1 MKNVHEVEIK
11 LEKEWV
17 SALDTV
23 FKKKNKDTKIDGFRK
38 GKAPKDMYIKTFGIE
53 SLYMDAVDACVGI
66 AYKEALDKEKLVPV
80 CEPVVDVIGV
90 SDTNVIFKFKI
101 VTKPEVKLGEYKNL
115 KVKKEEVKVTKE
127 EIEHEIEHLRSHTAD
142 VIVKENGAVANG
154 DTAVIDF
161 TGFIDNEEFEGGKG
175 ENYPLE
181 IGSNSFIPGFEE
193 GLIGMK
199 TGETKDL
206 NLKFPENYVEEYKG
220 KDVVFK
226 VTVNE
231 IKTKVLPELNEEFY
245 KDLGYDDVKTEEE
258 FRSKVEEN
266 IKHEK
271 EHAAEDK
278 FLDAVMEE
286 ASKNIKVEIN
296 PEIIDD
302 EIHRMMNQYAESLR
316 MQGMNLEDFFKMT
329 GTTEEQLHEQMK
341 PEAEKRV
348 LYRYLLEGIAENE
361 KFTFTKEEIDNRA
374 SEMAAMYG
382 MEKEE
387 LIKALGDINVLE
399 YDMKMHKALEFL
411 KENN

>member
-1 MKNVHEVEIK
+1 
-11 LEKEWV
+11 
-17 SALDTV
+17 
-23 FKKKNKDTKIDGFRK
+23 
-38 GKAPKDMYIKTFGIE
+38 
-53 SLYMDAVDACVGI
+53 
-66 AYKEALDKEKLVPV
+66 
-80 CEPVVDVIGV
+80 
-90 SDTNVIFKFKI
+90 
-101 VTKPEVKLGEYKNL
+101 
-115 KVKKEEVKVTKE
+115 
-127 EIEHEIEHLRSHTAD
+127 
-142 VIVKENGAVANG
+142 
-154 DTAVIDF
+154 
-161 TGFIDNEEFEGGKG
+161 
-175 ENYPLE
+175 
-181 IGSNSFIPGFEE
+181 
-193 GLIGMK
+193 
-199 TGETKDL
+199 
-206 NLKFPENYVEEYKG
+206 
-220 KDVVFK
+220 
-226 VTVNE
+226 
-231 IKTKVLPELNEEFY
+231 
-245 KDLGYDDVKTEEE
+245 
-258 FRSKVEEN
+258 
-266 IKHEK
+266 
-271 EHAAEDK
+271 
-278 FLDAVMEE
+278 MEE